1 MYGYFDPTGFSALS
15 KSEKTSV
22 EKELI
27 KIYKKRFESAV
38 SLSTSSST
46 SRRTMPQANNID
58 KAWEAFLKSTN
69 KELQQEVS
77 TTSSIHDEFR
87 RYQNL
92 STKLY
97 VQSYS

>member
-58 KAWEAFLKSTN
+58 KAWEVFLKSTN

-92 STKLY
+92 STKFY
-97 VQSYS
+97 VQSCS